1 MPSSRSKQK
10 VPFGASDVANLAKS
24 NPYLARLIEDAKLRN
39 NLRTAA
45 DSSKRLYQRVADGKI
60 TPKSLLDDK
69 KVQAE
74 VRRTVESV
82 RAVAEAMS
90 EAPKRKA
97 KKARKAGRALVIAGV
112 GGAAAMV
119 GSEKLRSKVLDVLFG
134 AEEEFEYT
142 PPAPSTPPATTTPA
156 STPSTETP
164 STSTETPSTGSDAD
178 ATRVGAAA
186 PKSGSGAGGSAS
198 GSSS

>member
-1 MPSSRSKQK
+1 MPSRRSKQK

-24 NPYLARLIEDAKLRN
+24 NPYLARLIEDAKLRA

-60 TPKSLLDDK
+60 TPRSLLDDK

-74 VRRTVESV
+74 VRKTVESV

-90 EAPKRKA
+90 EAPKKKA

-142 PPAPSTPPATTTPA
+142 PPAPSTPPATTAPA
-156 STPSTETP
+156 STAPTTE
-164 STSTETPSTGSDAD
+164 SDSD

-186 PKSGSGAGGSAS
+186 PQSGGAGGSS
-198 GSSS
+198 SGSGSGGSSSGNAS